1 MKKASPFRRAL
12 SQTFSQLRLIISHN
26 VWKST
31 ANAFSIPLFVGF
43 WQWFLFGIVL
53 LGLFCLSFAW
63 EYHSFLAF
71 KNSGY
76 REDISMVYA
85 TVLNQYEKTS
95 DKGTYHVLKLRMD
108 NGKIF
113 YTTTRD
119 KIKNLTHKELRLNL
133 INSKIGFWDY
143 LRGFYAFSIYTE
155 LLPTQHGIKER
166 MRAYIAKQHESP
178 ILSGLY
184 QTLFLADTLPFAWR
198 NNISALAIT
207 HLLAI
212 SGFHYGV
219 LSLFVLLLIYFP
231 YSALQRRFFPYR
243 NAFFDIGICTLIFG
257 GFYLLLLQNSPS
269 FLRAFAMAIFAF
281 FLAFCGIRVLSLLS
295 LALTA
300 LFSLVLFPSLLFSLG
315 FWFSIAG
322 VFYILLF
329 GQYNGFAGLK
339 NICMLQYGIFTFML
353 PLSHLFFAPFSPYS
367 ILSIP
372 LTLAFVV
379 FYPLSIMLHLLGI
392 GDMFDALLLAFLDV
406 SLPIAHLQTPPALF
420 GIWALLSL
428 LAIAH
433 KRFFVF
439 LNLFCTL
446 AFLWNLTLFWL
457 K

>member
-1 MKKASPFRRAL
+1 MKKASRFRRAL
-12 SQTFSQLRLIISHN
+12 SQTLSQLHLITSRK
-26 VWKST
+26 VWKSN
-31 ANAFSIPLFVGF
+31 ANAFAIPLFVGF
-43 WQWFLFGIVL
+43 WQWCLFGIAL
-53 LGLFCLSFAW
+53 LVLFCLSLGW

-76 REDISMVYA
+76 RADISIVYA

-95 DKGTYHVLKLRMD
+95 NRGTYHVLKLRMD

-113 YTTTRD
+113 YTTTQD
-119 KIKNLTHKELRLNL
+119 QIKNLLHKELRLNL
-133 INSKIGFWDY
+133 INSKVGFWDY
-143 LRGFYAFSIYTE
+143 LRGFYAFSVYTE
-155 LLPTQHGIKER
+155 LLPTKTGIKER

-178 ILSGLY
+178 LLSGFY

-198 NNISALAIT
+198 NNINALAIT

-219 LSLFVLLLIYFP
+219 LSLFVLLLVYLP

-243 NAFFDIGICTLIFG
+243 NAFFDIGLFTLACG

-269 FLRAFAMAIFAF
+269 FLRAFAMALFAS

-295 LALTA
+295 LALIA
-300 LFSLVLFPSLLFSLG
+300 LLLLALFPSLFFSLG
-315 FWFSIAG
+315 FLFSVAG

-329 GQYNGFAGLK
+329 GQYYGFVGLK
-339 NICMLQYGIFTFML
+339 NLLLLQYGTFAFML
-353 PLSHLFFAPFSPYS
+353 PLVHAFLTPFSPYS

-372 LTLAFVV
+372 LTLAFVA
-379 FYPLSIMLHLLGI
+379 FYPLSIMLHLFGI
-392 GDMFDALLLAFLDV
+392 GGLFDSLFLAFLDV

-420 GIWALLSL
+420 GAWALLSL

-433 KRFFVF
+433 KRLFVL
-439 LNLFCTL
+439 LNVFCTL
-446 AFLWNLTLFWL
+446 AFLWNLILFWL